1 MTVKQNIYDMYIYFT
16 QTKGYDMKKVSD
28 AELLEIQTLR
38 DSLVE
43 IITSVGELNLN
54 KFLLQ
59 KQIDSV
65 IEEIEK
71 QQTRFVEFQEK
82 ERVLFGKLQETY
94 GTGNINLETGE
105 IAE

>member
-1 MTVKQNIYDMYIYFT
+1 
-16 QTKGYDMKKVSD
+16 MKKVSET
-28 AELLEIQTLR
+28 ELLEVQSLR
-38 DSLVE
+38 DSLIE

-65 IEEIEK
+65 TEEIEK
-71 QQTRFVEFQEK
+71 QQARFVEFQEK
-82 ERVLFGKLQETY
+82 ERVLFSKLQETY